1 MFDRY
6 LMTLLPSAPQKNI
19 KCWTR
24 LSLIS
29 LSLAVL
35 SACQSTIPDKPSITP
50 SVADT
55 PTIRT
60 KPNPRVTAL
69 LDDAYRAFEEDRL
82 TTPIEDNAYLKFL
95 QVLSI
100 EPLNGT
106 ANQGISEIV
115 EKYLAWAI
123 LAVERKNYTKAL
135 SYVTKANS
143 VDENHLNIK
152 PVEKMIRGRQL
163 ASHKVFGI
171 DRQAL
176 QKRSTAV
183 IEQLQ
188 SIAIQIE
195 YHQAA
200 IVISAPTDGEGR
212 WIYQQLNYATENRI
226 RATFE
231 LSSQPEV
238 RISYQ

>member
-6 LMTLLPSAPQKNI
+6 LKQSLLSTPQKYTHY
-19 KCWTR
+19 WVR
-24 LSLIS
+24 LSLIA
-29 LSLAVL
+29 LLLAFL
-35 SACQSTIPDKPSITP
+35 QACQNTNIKKDSIPPTVTNTP
-50 SVADT
+50 APKTV
-55 PTIRT
+55 I
-60 KPNPRVTAL
+60 NPRVIAL
-69 LDDAYRAFEEDRL
+69 LDDAYRAFDEDRL
-82 TTPIEDNAYLKFL
+82 TTPIDDNAYLKFL

-100 EPLNGT
+100 EAENKA
-106 ANQGISEIV
+106 ANQGIAEIV

-123 LAVERKNYTKAL
+123 AAVQNKQYRKAL
-135 SYVTKANS
+135 AYVTKANS

-152 PVEKMIRGRQL
+152 PVEKMIRNQQL
-163 ASHKVFGI
+163 ANHKVYRLDRNLLKERAPSLVEKLQGI
-171 DRQAL
+171 AR
-176 QKRSTAV
+176 
-183 IEQLQ
+183 
-188 SIAIQIE
+188 QIE

-231 LSSQPEV
+231 LSSKPEV